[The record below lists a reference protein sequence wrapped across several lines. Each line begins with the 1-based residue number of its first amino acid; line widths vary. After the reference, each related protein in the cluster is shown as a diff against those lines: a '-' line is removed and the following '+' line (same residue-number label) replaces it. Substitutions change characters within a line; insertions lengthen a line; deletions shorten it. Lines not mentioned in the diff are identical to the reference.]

1 MILKSLTYN
10 NYVLIFMIILNPD
23 KDQEIDRVRIELAHF
38 KMIVQENSIHKENK
52 SLINKIL
59 RIQNRSILEDIIY
72 KKMNWLNLLL
82 V

>member
-38 KMIVQENSIHKENK
+38 KMIVQENSIHKENI